1 MTRRPYLTCI
11 SLFVCLQAAIFCSEP
26 ASATVG
32 FQTPSPDELKMTAE
46 PLAPGAPAII
56 LYRQVERDDSGNTAH
71 ENDYYRIKILK
82 EEGRKYADIE
92 IPFYKEN
99 GNKIVNVHG
108 RTIRPDGSIVDFDG
122 KVVEK
127 SIAKAKG
134 LRYMAKTFALP
145 DVEVG
150 SIIEYYYT
158 LDLSEGFIYDS
169 HWILSEELFTKHA
182 QFSLK
187 PYHNDYSN
195 LSVRWSW
202 HLLPAGTEQPK
213 EGPDHIIRLEANNIA
228 AFQTEDY
235 MPPENELKARV
246 DFIYSDESFVKD
258 PNQFWKNHGKKLNGS
273 VESFVGKKKAMEGA
287 ISQIVAPG
295 DTPEVKLQKIY
306 ARVQTLR
313 NTSYEVQKTEQE
325 QKREKEKDPT
335 NVEDVWKRGYGNGEQ
350 LTWLFLGL
358 VRAAGFE
365 AYGVLASD
373 RRNYF
378 FNPTMMDAS
387 KLNTNLV
394 AVKLNGKD
402 IFCDPGAAFTPFGML
417 IWPETGVAGLRLDKD
432 GGTWIQTPLPES
444 SASQISRVANLTLSE
459 NGDLEG
465 KLTVSF
471 TGLEAMSRRRDERNE
486 DEADRKKSLE
496 DEAKTYIPAAT
507 ELELTNKPDWSS
519 SSPALVAEFKLKI
532 PGWVSGAGHR
542 ALLPVGIFSAS
553 EKNVFEHEGRVH
565 PIYFEFP
572 SQRMDDITIALPL
585 GWEVSSVPHPMDQD
599 KKVVRYVLK
608 AENEKGNVHLTR
620 QLNLDLMLLDQ
631 KYYLALRNFFQLVRT
646 GDEEQVVLQPIGSR
660 ASN

>member
-519 SSPALVAEFKLKI
+519 SAPALVAEFKLKI